1 MYHLK
6 RTLHALNDI
15 RVLTDSDSESDNS
28 FLHTLVK
35 ILVDSMRIDG
45 VTSHIL
51 GPSNYRTIVRLC

>member
-15 RVLTDSDSESDNS
+15 RVLTDSESDNS

-35 ILVDSMRIDG
+35 IQIDSMRIDG

-51 GPSNYRTIVRLC
+51 GPSNYGTIVRLC